1 MRFLHAAGADFCAL
15 NGNGHGALHKAAQR
29 GKSAVC
35 EWLLGHCGVEEG
47 SCGGGGGG
55 GGEGEGEG
63 DSAAPTLESCH
74 SQPDGEGFRPSAL
87 ARLEDYTELAAWL
100 LGQERILDG
109 ASSAASRH

>member
-55 GGEGEGEG
+55 GEGEGEG

-87 ARLEDYTELAAWL
+87 ARLEEYTELAAWL

-109 ASSAASRH
+109 ASSAANRH